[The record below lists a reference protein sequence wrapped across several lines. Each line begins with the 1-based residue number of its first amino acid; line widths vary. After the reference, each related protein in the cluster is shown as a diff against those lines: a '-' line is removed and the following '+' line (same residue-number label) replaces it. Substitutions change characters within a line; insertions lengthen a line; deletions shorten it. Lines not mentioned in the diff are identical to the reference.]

1 MTTNKSYS
9 CVTAAERTEANL
21 LPPNFQGMIGNCPH
35 NIRESIH
42 PSVKT
47 TDDHRAILAIVKT
60 LAFLDLG
67 LHTSAKGIVNRTHD
81 IDVTIDKLINI
92 GDRAFIHRMNEGDG
106 KFITLLNRKRPNYS
120 TGISTFQD

>member
-1 MTTNKSYS
+1 
-9 CVTAAERTEANL
+9 
-21 LPPNFQGMIGNCPH
+21 MIGNCPH

-47 TDDHRAILAIVKT
+47 TDNHRTILAIVKT

-67 LHTSAKGIVNRTHD
+67 LHSSAKSVVNRTHD
-81 IDVTIDKLINI
+81 IDVTIYNLINI
-92 GDRAFIHRMNEGDG
+92 GDRTFIHRMNEGDG
-106 KFITLLNRKRPNYS
+106 KLITLLNRKRPNYS